1 MHKEADI
8 LSTIGMLGTSCNEKE
23 TASTMSSVYLDTR
36 LTANRPL
43 RCTTIGSSSDQTINL
58 YLLSSPAADGL
69 ALRRKK

>member
-1 MHKEADI
+1 
-8 LSTIGMLGTSCNEKE
+8 
-23 TASTMSSVYLDTR
+23 MSSVYLDSR

-43 RCTTIGSSSDQTINL
+43 LRCATIGSSSDQTINL